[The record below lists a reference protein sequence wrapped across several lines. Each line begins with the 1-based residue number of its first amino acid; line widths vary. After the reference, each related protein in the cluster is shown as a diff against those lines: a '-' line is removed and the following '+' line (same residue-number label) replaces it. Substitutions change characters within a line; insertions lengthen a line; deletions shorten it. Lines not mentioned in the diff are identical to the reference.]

1 MRCLGV
7 RASGWSSSP
16 SSTRF
21 GASITGARG
30 RAAAAILGEATNK
43 AVRIYDYTYEACVL
57 YSLLYD
63 VCVCVC
69 IVYLARVCVSIS
81 FQLSENRAL
90 ASRSACSVSGG
101 GLIVAI
107 SWFSLHFA
115 LWVRVVEGEKK
126 EKGRPVRWLA
136 GLISGD
142 DDNAFEFRG

>member
-21 GASITGARG
+21 GASITGTRG

-63 VCVCVC
+63 VCVCVYC
-69 IVYLARVCVSIS
+69 I
-81 FQLSENRAL
+81 FSE
-90 ASRSACSVSGG
+90 SVRID
-101 GLIVAI
+101 L
-107 SWFSLHFA
+107 F
-115 LWVRVVEGEKK
+115 
-126 EKGRPVRWLA
+126 PT
-136 GLISGD
+136 
-142 DDNAFEFRG
+142 FRE